1 MIVRSVTKVDSGLLD
16 GTTVKFVG
24 TATIGTD
31 HIDIP
36 YLENNNIGFSSAP
49 GSNANSVAEYITAAL
64 LFLAKTK
71 EFSLEQKTLGIIGVG
86 NVGSCVEAKARA
98 LGMKVLLN
106 DPPLSR
112 ETKDPKY
119 LPLSEIF
126 KANIITL
133 HVPLTKEGQDPTFH
147 MVNEGF
153 INKMNKEAILINSA
167 RGSVVDE
174 TVLKSALEK
183 KQIAAAVLDVWE
195 HEPGIDTDLLNLV
208 SLGTPHI
215 AGYSFDGKVNGTF
228 MIYQALCRYLGETP
242 KWNTDK
248 ALSNQDLEPLVVKG
262 NSEEQKKTEDIIN
275 DLVKQLYDVTK
286 DDQQLRKIAE
296 LHTEGRG
303 AYFDSLRKGY
313 PVRREFQSRM
323 VKVLEKHKDLAGM
336 IQKLGFNRGERT

>member
-1 MIVRSVTKVDSGLLD
+1 
-16 GTTVKFVG
+16 
-24 TATIGTD
+24 
-31 HIDIP
+31 
-36 YLENNNIGFSSAP
+36 
-49 GSNANSVAEYITAAL
+49 
-64 LFLAKTK
+64 
-71 EFSLEQKTLGIIGVG
+71 GIIGVG

-119 LPLSEIF
+119 LPLSQIF

-275 DLVKQLYDVTK
+275 ALVKQLYDITK

-303 AYFDSLRKGY
+303 SYFDSLRKGY
-313 PVRREFQSRM
+313 PIRREFQSRT
-323 VKVLEKHKDLAGM
+323 VKISETHKDLAGM